1 MAIPKLYDKSGDDQ
15 AKEIQQDV
23 EKKFGFVPEAFQAM
37 GRKGAFLKAM
47 MDLDGAAGQ
56 GVIDEKTKQLIC
68 VAVASV
74 NGCVYCVDAHSAMA
88 KEAGVSDEEI
98 SGALE
103 VASMMSAFNMFLKSI
118 DLNRDIQA

>member
-1 MAIPKLYDKSGDDQ
+1 MAIAKLYNKTGDDKAQ
-15 AKEIQQDV
+15 KIQKDV
-23 EKKFGFVPEAFQAM
+23 EEKFSFIPEAFQAM
-37 GRKGAFLKAM
+37 GRSGDYLQAM
-47 MDLDGAAGQ
+47 MDLDGAAGE

-74 NGCVYCVDAHSAMA
+74 NGCLYCVDAHSAMA
-88 KEAGVSDEEI
+88 KKAGVSDEDL

-103 VASMMSAFNMFLKSI
+103 VAAMMSAFNMFLKSI